1 MDSLQSQ
8 WWFSTLALV
17 TSFTD
22 SAVDLYSCSCSGFVS
37 CSRTIRIGDGFV
49 FKLSVKHD
57 SSENSPLVSLRVAVI
72 AKWLATLPLSCKS
85 PDPTVATVDRIRST
99 DVTEP
104 AVSVRLTSAVATVA
118 VAPTAMFT
126 L

>member
-22 SAVDLYSCSCSGFVS
+22 SAVDLYSGFVS

-57 SSENSPLVSLRVAVI
+57 SSENSPLVSLRDAVI
-72 AKWLATLPLSCKS
+72 ARWLATLPLSCKS